1 MAQKL
6 VDILAPLINELA
18 YILGSHNNNMTYSY
32 TLKNGTASTSLSDF
46 CLIFSCTMKAKD
58 KMTIK
63 RKILKHSFQPDTCI
77 KSLSVEEDR
86 VTIHVK
92 DNKGCSK
99 LWVMDDIYEKEGISD
114 PLSNYSI
121 LKASQNVP
129 SKLKKKEKLKPIS

>member
-1 MAQKL
+1 
-6 VDILAPLINELA
+6 
-18 YILGSHNNNMTYSY
+18 MTYSY

-46 CLIFSCTMKAKD
+46 SLIFSCTMKAKD

-63 RKILKHSFQPDTCI
+63 RKILKHSFQTDTFI
-77 KSLSVEEDR
+77 KSLSFEEDR

-114 PLSNYSI
+114 RIMYQVCKVTTTTTMMTI
-121 LKASQNVP
+121 
-129 SKLKKKEKLKPIS
+129 KLIEL